1 MSAFLKTVMDRGDDI
16 ALFIAFAAAALQS
29 DQAIPQSVTHW
40 IVDLGLLA
48 GIAHKVF
55 WPAAPVHPAQGPA
68 AGPLLNSPGAASA
81 PEQGSPGPFSSTK
94 E

>member
-55 WPAAPVHPAQGPA
+55 WPAQGPVADPSVNSSA
-68 AGPLLNSPGAASA
+68 AVSVVSPQGSLGPL
-81 PEQGSPGPFSSTK
+81 SSSQP
-94 E
+94 

>member
-1 MSAFLKTVMDRGDDI
+1 MSILRALMDRGDDI

-55 WPAAPVHPAQGPA
+55 WPAQGPV
-68 AGPLLNSPGAASA
+68 AGPSATPPAAASVS
-81 PEQGSPGPFSSTK
+81 EQGSPGPISIPQLK

>member
-1 MSAFLKTVMDRGDDI
+1 MAFMRALMNRGDDV

-29 DQAIPQSVTHW
+29 DKAIPQGVTHW

-55 WPAAPVHPAQGPA
+55 WPAQGPS
-68 AGPLLNSPGAASA
+68 AGPSANSPAAASA
-81 PEQGSPGPFSSTK
+81 PEQGSPGPFSLSQLK